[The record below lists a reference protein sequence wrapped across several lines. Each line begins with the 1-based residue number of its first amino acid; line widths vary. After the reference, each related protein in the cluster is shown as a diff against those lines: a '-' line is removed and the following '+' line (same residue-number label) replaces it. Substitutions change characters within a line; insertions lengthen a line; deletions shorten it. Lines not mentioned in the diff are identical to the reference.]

1 MKRKLSAILALT
13 LSLALV
19 LSACGGDNG
28 SSTTEDGEKV
38 LKVAVGASLTG
49 TAAKAGTAFD
59 EATKM
64 AFEDID
70 YTIGD
75 YTIELITVDL
85 TDDPEK
91 GALALEQAI
100 VRDGA
105 QVAMQGWLTTVA
117 MSTMDTAARYQIPYM
132 FNYGAGEALDE
143 KWAED
148 PEYYSYYIGK
158 MFPTNDFI
166 AQAYADLMDY
176 GFETGEITGDKTIAI
191 YGEDTD
197 WGHSL
202 GDLLEKYFGE
212 AGYEIVYDEYFA
224 AGTTDFYAIL
234 SKIQQSGATVVAGTI
249 NTPATAAAFL
259 KQAQEI
265 GLDAQMICH
274 SLNENAD
281 WYELCGDSA
290 EGVFDMLPGYTDE
303 RGAEFEARW
312 LERMGYSASISCE
325 SVAYDCALC
334 FIEMLQD
341 CYDMYGVLDS
351 ETIYQFGCEQVQTG
365 QWVYDDSI
373 LQACYQWE
381 EGRLSPVVG
390 EDAFYNPLGQV
401 HNGEFVT
408 VWPSSRAVEDP
419 VF

>member
-148 PEYYSYYIGK
+148 PEYFSYYIGK

-401 HNGEFVT
+401 RNGEFVT